1 MQTLF
6 DPPAPRYDTLDD
18 LIAAMMAM
26 DDDPLHDAG
35 TRMVIC
41 RGNPAARLMI
51 VGEAPGPRENEIG
64 RPFVGR
70 SGQLLEKI
78 LAAVQFDMDEDVFIS
93 NSVFRMPPGVG
104 GKTFRKPTNDEIA
117 YYKPYLL
124 EIIRLVDPLIMLLS
138 GNVATQAILGKTG
151 ITRLRGEWTEWN
163 GRFVMPIFH
172 PAYLLRNPSRNV
184 GSPKSLIWKDIQ
196 EVRRKYDELV
206 K

>member
-6 DPPAPRYDTLDD
+6 DPPTPQYDSLDE

-64 RPFVGR
+64 RPFVGP

-78 LAAVQFDMDEDVFIS
+78 LAAVDFDMDEDVFIS

-104 GKTFRKPTNDEIA
+104 GKTFRKPNKI
-117 YYKPYLL
+117 
-124 EIIRLVDPLIMLLS
+124 
-138 GNVATQAILGKTG
+138 
-151 ITRLRGEWTEWN
+151 
-163 GRFVMPIFH
+163 GRASCRERV
-172 PAYLLRNPSRNV
+172 
-184 GSPKSLIWKDIQ
+184 
-196 EVRRKYDELV
+196 
-206 K
+206 